1 MYQKNRSAYR
11 TAILGILTAIIIIQ
25 NFVPL
30 LGYIPIP
37 PLNPTIIHI
46 TVIVVSITLG
56 TKDGMIIGS
65 VWGITRMIKAFTMPA
80 SPFDYFLWRNPIIA
94 ILPRILVGFVA
105 GYTYNVLKKR
115 VAKDSTAMIISSI
128 LASLTNTIMV
138 LGLIYVIYGETY
150 ASLLEVDYSNLLG
163 VLGTVV
169 LTNGVGEA
177 IAAAV
182 IAPIIARPLKKF
194 RDRKSVV

>member
-1 MYQKNRSAYR
+1 MYQKNKSAYR
-11 TAILGILTAIIIIQ
+11 TAILGILTAIVIIQ

-46 TVIVVSITLG
+46 TVIVVSLTLG

-65 VWGITRMIKAFTMPA
+65 VWGITRMVKAFTLPA

-94 ILPRILVGFVA
+94 IFPRIMVGFVA
-105 GYTYNVLKKR
+105 GYVYNVCRKR
-115 VAKDSTAMIISSI
+115 FKKDSTAMILSSV
-128 LASLTNTIMV
+128 LASLTNTILV
-138 LGLIYVIYGETY
+138 LGLIYLIYGETY
-150 ASLLEVDYSNLLG
+150 AALLKVDYSNLLG

-169 LTNGVGEA
+169 LTSGIGEA
-177 IAAAV
+177 IAAAI

-194 RDRKSVV
+194 RTQK

>member
-1 MYQKNRSAYR
+1 MYQKNKSADR
-11 TAILGILTAIIIIQ
+11 TAILGILTAIVIIQ

-46 TVIVVSITLG
+46 TVIVVSLTLG

-65 VWGITRMIKAFTMPA
+65 VWGITRMVKAFTLPA

-94 ILPRILVGFVA
+94 IFPRIMVGFVA
-105 GYTYNVLKKR
+105 GYVYNVCRKR
-115 VAKDSTAMIISSI
+115 FKKDSTAMILSSV
-128 LASLTNTIMV
+128 LASLTNTILV
-138 LGLIYVIYGETY
+138 LGLIYLIYGETY
-150 ASLLEVDYSNLLG
+150 AALLKVDYSNLLG

-169 LTNGVGEA
+169 LTSGIGEA
-177 IAAAV
+177 IAAAI

-194 RDRKSVV
+194 RTQK

>member
-1 MYQKNRSAYR
+1 MYQNKSAYR
-11 TAILGILTAIIIIQ
+11 TAILGILTAIVIIQ

-46 TVIVVSITLG
+46 TVIVVSLTLG

-65 VWGITRMIKAFTMPA
+65 VWGITRMVKAFTLPA

-94 ILPRILVGFVA
+94 IFPRIMVGFVA
-105 GYTYNVLKKR
+105 GYVYNVCRKR
-115 VAKDSTAMIISSI
+115 FKKDSTAMILSSV
-128 LASLTNTIMV
+128 LASLTNTILV
-138 LGLIYVIYGETY
+138 LGLIYLIYGETY
-150 ASLLEVDYSNLLG
+150 AALLKVDYSNLLG

-169 LTNGVGEA
+169 LTSGIGEA
-177 IAAAV
+177 IAAAI

-194 RDRKSVV
+194 RTQK

>member
-1 MYQKNRSAYR
+1 MYQKNKSAYR
-11 TAILGILTAIIIIQ
+11 TAILGILTAIVIIQ

-46 TVIVVSITLG
+46 TVIVVSLTLG

-65 VWGITRMIKAFTMPA
+65 VWGITRMVKAFTLPA

-94 ILPRILVGFVA
+94 IFPRIMVGFVA
-105 GYTYNVLKKR
+105 GYVYNVCRTRFK
-115 VAKDSTAMIISSI
+115 KDSTTMILSSV
-128 LASLTNTIMV
+128 LASLTNTILV
-138 LGLIYVIYGETY
+138 LGLIYLIYGETY
-150 ASLLEVDYSNLLG
+150 AALLKVDYSNLLG

-169 LTNGVGEA
+169 LTSGIGEA
-177 IAAAV
+177 IAAAI

-194 RDRKSVV
+194 RTQK

>member
-1 MYQKNRSAYR
+1 MYQKNKSAYR

-46 TVIVVSITLG
+46 TVIVVSLTLG

-65 VWGITRMIKAFTMPA
+65 VWGITRMVKAFTLPA

-94 ILPRILVGFVA
+94 IFPRIMVGFVA
-105 GYTYNVLKKR
+105 GYVYNVCRKR
-115 VAKDSTAMIISSI
+115 FKKDSTAMILSSV
-128 LASLTNTIMV
+128 LASLTNTILV
-138 LGLIYVIYGETY
+138 LGLIYLIYGETY
-150 ASLLEVDYSNLLG
+150 AALLKVDYSNLLG

-169 LTNGVGEA
+169 LTSGIGEA
-177 IAAAV
+177 IAAAI

-194 RDRKSVV
+194 RTQK

>member
-1 MYQKNRSAYR
+1 MYQKNKSAYR

-46 TVIVVSITLG
+46 TVIVVSLTLG

-65 VWGITRMIKAFTMPA
+65 VWGITRMVKAFTMPA

-94 ILPRILVGFVA
+94 VIPRIMVGFVA
-105 GYTYNVLKKR
+105 GYVYNICKKR
-115 VAKDSTAMIISSI
+115 MKNDSTAMIISSV

-138 LGLIYVIYGETY
+138 LGLIYIIYGETY
-150 ASLLEVDYSNLLG
+150 ASLLEVDFSNLLG

-169 LTNGVGEA
+169 LTSGIGEA
-177 IAAAV
+177 IAAAI

-194 RDRKSVV
+194 RPQK

>member
-1 MYQKNRSAYR
+1 MYQKNKSAYR

-46 TVIVVSITLG
+46 TVIVVSLTLG

-65 VWGITRMIKAFTMPA
+65 VWGITRMVKAFTMPA

-94 ILPRILVGFVA
+94 VIHRIMVGFVA
-105 GYTYNVLKKR
+105 GYVYNICKKR
-115 VAKDSTAMIISSI
+115 MKNDSTAMIISSV

-138 LGLIYVIYGETY
+138 LGLIYIIYGETY
-150 ASLLEVDYSNLLG
+150 ASLLEVDFSNLLG

-169 LTNGVGEA
+169 LTSGIGEA
-177 IAAAV
+177 IAAAI

-194 RDRKSVV
+194 RPQK

>member
-1 MYQKNRSAYR
+1 
-11 TAILGILTAIIIIQ
+11 
-25 NFVPL
+25 
-30 LGYIPIP
+30 
-37 PLNPTIIHI
+37 
-46 TVIVVSITLG
+46 
-56 TKDGMIIGS
+56 
-65 VWGITRMIKAFTMPA
+65 
-80 SPFDYFLWRNPIIA
+80 
-94 ILPRILVGFVA
+94 
-105 GYTYNVLKKR
+105 
-115 VAKDSTAMIISSI
+115 MIISSI

-177 IAAAV
+177 IAAAI

-194 RDRKSVV
+194 SMQNLKKP

>member
-1 MYQKNRSAYR
+1 MYQKNKSAYR

-46 TVIVVSITLG
+46 TVIVVSLTLG

-65 VWGITRMIKAFTMPA
+65 VWGITRMVKAFTMPA

-94 ILPRILVGFVA
+94 VIPRIMVGLVA
-105 GYTYNVLKKR
+105 GYVYNICKKR
-115 VAKDSTAMIISSI
+115 MKNDSTAMIISSV

-138 LGLIYVIYGETY
+138 LGLIYIIYGETY
-150 ASLLEVDYSNLLG
+150 ASLLEVDFSNLLG

-169 LTNGVGEA
+169 LTSGIGEA
-177 IAAAV
+177 IAAAI

-194 RDRKSVV
+194 RPQK

>member
-1 MYQKNRSAYR
+1 MYQKNKSAYR
-11 TAILGILTAIIIIQ
+11 TAILGILTAIVIIQ

-46 TVIVVSITLG
+46 TVIVVSLTLG

-65 VWGITRMIKAFTMPA
+65 VWGITRMVKAFTLPA

-94 ILPRILVGFVA
+94 ILPRIMVGFVA
-105 GYTYNVLKKR
+105 GYVYNVCRKR
-115 VAKDSTAMIISSI
+115 FKKDSTAMILSSV
-128 LASLTNTIMV
+128 LASLTNTVLV

-150 ASLLEVDYSNLLG
+150 AALLKVDYSNLLG

-169 LTNGVGEA
+169 LTSGIGEA
-177 IAAAV
+177 IAAAI

-194 RDRKSVV
+194 RPQK